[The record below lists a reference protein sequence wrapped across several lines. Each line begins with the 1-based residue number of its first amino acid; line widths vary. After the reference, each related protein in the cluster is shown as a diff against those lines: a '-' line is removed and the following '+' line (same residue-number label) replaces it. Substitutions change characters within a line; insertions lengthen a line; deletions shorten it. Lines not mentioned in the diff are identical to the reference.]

1 MANLLGTLISS
12 ARALDVFDQALMVS
26 QNNVANASTPG
37 YAKQR
42 LSLMAA
48 DFDTI
53 KGLGGVMA
61 GEVQSARSLYSE
73 QDVRRQVELL
83 GTYQQMSESL
93 SAIESYFPVTGDQ
106 GISGALNSLFQSFS
120 AWNLEPNSQTAR
132 QSIIDN
138 GRRLAEVFQ
147 QTVANL
153 TNAAI
158 DADRQLRQT
167 VDQINQMGATL
178 QQINGDRRR
187 NSQDDAG
194 LDTRMQ
200 TVLEQLSELVS
211 FTPLFQA
218 DGTVTI
224 LIGGQS
230 ALVVGENLYP
240 ISVSSDMPT
249 DPVPLYDGASAPSRL
264 FSPGGAEITGLV
276 TGGRLAGLIQV
287 RNEVLPSLSGDAY
300 HTGDLNELAKSIAD
314 RVNEILTSSL
324 MSAGP
329 PPVSGVPM
337 FTYDATSPAT
347 VAHTIGLD
355 AGITAAGL
363 ASISPGPPQVINGA
377 ALQLANLANPQED
390 ADKIGG
396 SSYVAFYGLMSG
408 RVGRLL
414 SDARE
419 NQDYRSQM
427 TVQARN
433 LRSQLSAV
441 SLDEEATLVISF
453 QRAYQA
459 NSQMVV
465 ILNELIGSV
474 IDMLR

>member
-1 MANLLGTLISS
+1 
-12 ARALDVFDQALMVS
+12 
-26 QNNVANASTPG
+26 
-37 YAKQR
+37 
-42 LSLMAA
+42 
-48 DFDTI
+48 
-53 KGLGGVMA
+53 
-61 GEVQSARSLYSE
+61 
-73 QDVRRQVELL
+73 
-83 GTYQQMSESL
+83 
-93 SAIESYFPVTGDQ
+93 
-106 GISGALNSLFQSFS
+106 
-120 AWNLEPNSQTAR
+120 
-132 QSIIDN
+132 
-138 GRRLAEVFQ
+138 
-147 QTVANL
+147 
-153 TNAAI
+153 
-158 DADRQLRQT
+158 

-249 DPVPLYDGASAPSRL
+249 DPLPLYDGAPAPSRL
-264 FSPGGAEITGLV
+264 FSPSGAEITGLV

-287 RNEVLPSLSGDAY
+287 RNEVLPSLSGNAY

-324 MSAGP
+324 ISAGP

-433 LRSQLSAV
+433 LRGELSAV